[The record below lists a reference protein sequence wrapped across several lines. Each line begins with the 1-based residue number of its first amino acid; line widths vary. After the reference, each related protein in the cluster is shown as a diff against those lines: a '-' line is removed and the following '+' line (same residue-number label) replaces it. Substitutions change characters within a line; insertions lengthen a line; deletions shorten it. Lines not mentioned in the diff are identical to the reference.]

1 MIRKGIKKLH
11 KSLNDKRFIIITGA
25 RQMGKTTLVKQF
37 MEEVIPSIPQ
47 TYYFTLE
54 DPQILNAINEHP
66 ENIFRYTI
74 QPQQL
79 EEKERMV
86 LIIDEVQY
94 AENPSNFLKYLYD
107 TYAPKLKIIAT
118 GSSAFYIDRKF
129 KDSLAGRKI
138 VIELFSL
145 DFEEFLTA
153 KNQPAVIR
161 EIKRLK
167 ENPGSKTNKAVL
179 IRNLWNEYVLY
190 GGYPGVILTENENEK
205 IELLKE
211 LINSYMRKDILES
224 GIGMED
230 VFFSMSTLLAHQTGS
245 LLNVHE
251 LANTL
256 RVSSPTIENYIY
268 ILQKSFHVNLLK
280 PKFGNIRKEL
290 TKMPKI
296 FFNDTGLRNVLVN
309 NFLPIETRPDKG
321 ELFENAVYNIL
332 RQQYGQAFV
341 KYWRTADG
349 NEVDF
354 VIETGE
360 KSRAIETKFDYAQFK
375 PSKYKKFSLAYPEI
389 PLETWTYLNPTDSF
403 IERQTLLD

>member
-1 MIRKGIKKLH
+1 M
-11 KSLNDKRFIIITGA
+11 NDKRFVIITGA

-37 MEEVIPSIPQ
+37 MGEIIPKIPQ
-47 TYYFTLE
+47 TYYFSLE
-54 DPQILNAINEHP
+54 DPMILKAINEHP

-74 QPQQL
+74 RPEQL
-79 EEKERMV
+79 AEKERMV

-94 AENPSNFLKYLYD
+94 ADNPSNFLKYLYD

-153 KNQPAVIR
+153 KNHTALIK

-167 ENPGSKTNKAVL
+167 ENPENKTNRGGL

-190 GGYPGVILTENENEK
+190 GGYPQVILTENENEK
-205 IELLKE
+205 IGLLKE
-211 LINSYMRKDILES
+211 LINSYMRKDVLES
-224 GIGMED
+224 GIGMEN

-268 ILQKSFHVNLLK
+268 ILQKSFHIDLLK

-290 TKMPKI
+290 TKMPKA
-296 FFNDTGLRNVLVN
+296 FFNDTGLRNALTG
-309 NFLPIETRPDKG
+309 NFLPLEIRPDKG

-332 RQQYGQAFV
+332 RQHYSKDSL

-354 VIETGE
+354 VIETSSE
-360 KSRAIETKFDYAQFK
+360 SMAIETKFDYTQFK
-375 PSKYKKFSLAYPEI
+375 LSKYKKFSAAYPEI
-389 PLETWTYLNPTDSF
+389 PLQTWTYLNPTDCF
-403 IERQTLLD
+403 IERQNLFD